1 VPVTKRTLRRGR
13 IAYAIGVLAVLLL
26 AGCGSRADAQPQFV
40 QQESMQPSEAEPTP
54 IPVVSTGHK
63 TSRTPTAALDVTIR
77 TVTEKVS
84 IPYPI
89 RSVDDPKMEQ
99 DARRVLTKG
108 VAGVRTLTYRVTITG
123 GRQTAKELVRSVLT
137 KKPVGMVVAV
147 GTKKPAGRDDCNA
160 NYSDCVP
167 VAVDVDCAGGGN
179 GPVYQR
185 LPVKVVGIDIY
196 HLDLD
201 GNGEAC
207 DGPPDVP

>member
-1 VPVTKRTLRRGR
+1 MG
-13 IAYAIGVLAVLLL
+13 AVLAVLLL
-26 AGCGSRADAQPQFV
+26 AGCGSRVDARPQFV
-40 QQESMQPSEAEPTP
+40 AQSSPQPSHVAPTP
-54 IPVVSTGHK
+54 TPVVGTGHK
-63 TSRTPTAALDVTIR
+63 TSRTPAAALEVTTR
-77 TVTEKVS
+77 TVTETVS

-89 RSVDDPKMEQ
+89 RTVDDPEMEQ

-108 VAGVRTLTYRVTITG
+108 VPGVRTLTYRVTLTG
-123 GRQTAKELVRSVLT
+123 GRQTAKELIRSVVT
-137 KKPVGMVVAV
+137 KHPVGMVVAV
-147 GTKKPAGRDDCNA
+147 GSESQERDDCNA
-160 NYSDCVP
+160 NYSGCVP

-185 LPVKVVGIDIY
+185 QPVKVIGIDIY